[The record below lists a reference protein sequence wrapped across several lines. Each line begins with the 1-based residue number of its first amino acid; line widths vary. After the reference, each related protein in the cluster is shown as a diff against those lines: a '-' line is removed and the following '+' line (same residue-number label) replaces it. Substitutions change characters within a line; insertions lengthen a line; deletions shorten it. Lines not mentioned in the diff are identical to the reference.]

1 MFKKFSLVLFCLG
14 LHAEISDEQMQ
25 AAFAGFKAENMAILA
40 PAQCAN
46 SILFLEKL
54 TGAFRRELVPAQKAV
69 QIEMM
74 EKILYRGAGVGGFSG
89 RACNAKEYAIM
100 TEAAVILELWHRKKA
115 GGTRQYFISKAL
127 ASDNALVIKHY
138 QILKYLSIVID
149 TIFDEHGTKRFFK
162 DAIPAVVEAI
172 KASEAD
178 MTVDKLLRIPA
189 MRQIDVLITNLQA
202 SLGFVQC
209 EGNRPEDYA
218 ALDADDGLNALRT
231 DMHALMSA
239 ETLADTLREVDA
251 IEAKCWALPLTELET
266 MDLDKKNL
274 IGRAFAAVERI
285 KSVRLDGTF
294 LRKDPR
300 AADDKLAALP
310 VPAGSAKDVAD
321 AKKKNTLLLLRSMA
335 LQEFLYNSLNTLD
348 DLKKIIV
355 AKLQQSNY
363 WEGGAAALLAG
374 KTDLAPYPTALPDY
388 GDAVLEN
395 LRYTNTVPKVYPVLV
410 SAIERLAMTHKSG
423 LHYVGGNAFL
433 HLASSGAACQCG
445 FFSFGFMDDG
455 AASNARQKFFD
466 IFSNS
471 LDSNTLRDVAK
482 MASILEVIEL
492 YANGTDPDFKLLK
505 KRIKTGEI
513 VHAAT
518 LARKAWKEGLYA
530 TGDFYPGAK
539 ELADGI
545 KTLDKAAILR
555 ALQAL
560 DAEYVAKRLAEARR
574 LNLVAVG
581 DGFRLLDEDPRRIGF
596 QLLEWDNNYKKS
608 AVCIQA
614 LRRLLLANRE
624 AKTAFSFYTK
634 HVLAGKLSPEELP
647 VGVVDYS
654 DTNQQLLFRPGSER
668 YQSVTDLEILT
679 TAVSPTQTIAEAL
692 DINVQVISASGQ
704 FIRSWGQVINHLE
717 PSRAF
722 SSNLHVLQGILVKP
736 TAKNQLLIN
745 FGGGHY
751 EKLISLSDTVALAR
765 GLRHLAW
772 MRRGIAEL
780 KKF

>member
-1 MFKKFSLVLFCLG
+1 MFKKLALILFCLG

-25 AAFAGFKAENMAILA
+25 DAFAGFKAANMAILA

-127 ASDNALVIKHY
+127 ASDNVLVKKHY
-138 QILKYLSIVID
+138 QVLKYVSIVID

-162 DAIPAVVEAI
+162 DAIPEVVEAI

-239 ETLADTLREVDA
+239 ETVADTLRQVDA

-310 VPAGSAKDVAD
+310 VPAGPTAD
-321 AKKKNTLLLLRSMA
+321 AIKKKNTLLLLRSMA
-335 LQEFLYNSLNTLD
+335 LQEYFYNPLNTTD
-348 DLKKIIV
+348 DIKKIV
-355 AKLQQSNY
+355 LAKLQQSNY
-363 WEGGAAALLAG
+363 WEGVAALLIG
-374 KTDLAPYPTALPDY
+374 KTDLAPYPTDFPEYVD
-388 GDAVLEN
+388 DEVLEN
-395 LRYTNTVPKVYPVLV
+395 LQYAHTVPKVYPLFV
-410 SAIERLAMTHKSG
+410 SAIEQLAMTHKSG
-423 LHYVGGNAFL
+423 IYHVGGNRFM
-433 HLASSGAACQCG
+433 HLASSGAEYQCG
-445 FFSFGFMDDG
+445 FFSFGLMDDG
-455 AASNARQKFFD
+455 GASNARRKFFD

-471 LDSNTLRDVAK
+471 LELQTLYDAASMTSVLEWISNYAADARKDTILGTPEGVIYPSSTALLPFLARLNAAEMKAEIRAVDAASEVGRKGIFDKFNFHPTIDTDYDDLEKGLRETIQSEIRNNSARFN
-482 MASILEVIEL
+482 ILKNNVYISHL
-492 YANGTDPDFKLLK
+492 RKLL
-505 KRIKTGEI
+505 ITEPD
-513 VHAAT
+513 
-518 LARKAWKEGLYA
+518 ARKAFSA
-530 TGDFYPGAK
+530 H
-539 ELADGI
+539 
-545 KTLDKAAILR
+545 AI
-555 ALQAL
+555 Q
-560 DAEYVAKRLAEARR
+560 
-574 LNLVAVG
+574 
-581 DGFRLLDEDPRRIGF
+581 
-596 QLLEWDNNYKKS
+596 
-608 AVCIQA
+608 
-614 LRRLLLANRE
+614 
-624 AKTAFSFYTK
+624 
-634 HVLAGKLSPEELP
+634 VLAGKLLPEEKTIVNSAEIVP
-647 VGVVDYS
+647 PASIYAS
-654 DTNQQLLFRPGSER
+654 TTYQLLFRPNYSR
-668 YQSVTDLEILT
+668 YIVVTDPENRV
-679 TAVSPTQTIAEAL
+679 TAPSPMQSIAEAL
-692 DINVQVISASGQ
+692 NINTQVITPPGIAYGVGLGAQ
-704 FIRSWGQVINHLE
+704 HGELHLDLVRDT
-717 PSRAF
+717 SRAF
-722 SSNLHVLQGILVKP
+722 SPGYNVLQDILVKP
-736 TAKNQLLIN
+736 SAKNHLLLN
-745 FGGGHY
+745 QAGGHY
-751 EKLISLSDTVALAR
+751 EKLISLSDPVALAR

-772 MRRGIAEL
+772 KGGHGVTEL
-780 KKF
+780 K